1 MKKTVT
7 TTELVIDLTKNTSV
21 IDNTRFP
28 ECTEILSVQK
38 NEETNK
44 VSIVFAAPSN
54 MFDSHLWRNYTFVA
68 CKCSY
73 DTEYDFDDHK
83 YLDSIQIGND
93 IYAIFYKPGL
103 FT

>member
-1 MKKTVT
+1 MKKTVA
-7 TTELVIDLTKNTSV
+7 TTELIIDLTKSISV
-21 IDNTRFP
+21 IDARFP

-38 NEETNK
+38 KGETNK

-54 MFDSHLWRNYTFVA
+54 MFDSHLWRDYTFVA

-73 DTEYDFDDHK
+73 NTEYDFDNHK

>member
-1 MKKTVT
+1 MKKTVAKIGFKVDFSKPLS
-7 TTELVIDLTKNTSV
+7 ETKINL
-21 IDNTRFP
+21 P

-38 NEETNK
+38 NGETDK
-44 VSIVFAAPSN
+44 VSILFAAPSN

-73 DTEYDFDDHK
+73 NTEYDFDNHK
-83 YLDSIQIGND
+83 YLDSIKIGND
-93 IYAIFYKPGL
+93 IYAIFYKTGL